1 MFGLIKIPDAVRKGC
16 VSGLKEST
24 GFQTVQGENRSLD
37 DALDSAQTPNER
49 TNDMNTSLNDFQSSE
64 RLGENTALLKKN
76 GKDNV
81 NCLSNPGLIS
91 STSSLA
97 NLHQPQTTQLQ
108 ENRNVKVERDTLP
121 VPAIPNPF
129 PELCSS
135 PITSVLVTSFL
146 PRISQHGFHVIKV
159 FNEDDSSR
167 ALEVP
172 SDITAWD
179 VCQLFI
185 LKNHCVNDNSWTLIE
200 HLPHIGLERIVED
213 HESVIQVQST
223 WGMDTDSRIY
233 FRKNYAKYEFFKNPS
248 QFFPEHM
255 VSSSSEANG
264 SLSHSQLIQNFLNS
278 STCPEIHSYLHIREQ
293 GKKTWKRY
301 YFILRRSGLYFST
314 KGTSKEPRHLQ
325 FVAEFSESNVY
336 TLVSSKKMYGAPTI
350 YGFCIKPHKLE
361 GTRDLKL
368 LCADDEQSRIC
379 WMTVIRIFKSGIQLY
394 ENSKPPQ
401 QRRNSLTSL
410 NTPLNTSPM
419 RSNSENSLVAMDFS
433 GHKGRVIENPAEAL
447 TVAVEE
453 GMTWRRKSCHR
464 MNAYGSPNLLQNPT
478 PFPAIHRIQS
488 WFHHRISRD
497 EAQKLIEQQGLVD
510 GIFLLRDSQSN
521 PKTFVLS
528 LGHSQ
533 RIRHFQI
540 VPNCLISAM

>member
-1 MFGLIKIPDAVRKGC
+1 
-16 VSGLKEST
+16 
-24 GFQTVQGENRSLD
+24 
-37 DALDSAQTPNER
+37 
-49 TNDMNTSLNDFQSSE
+49 
-64 RLGENTALLKKN
+64 
-76 GKDNV
+76 
-81 NCLSNPGLIS
+81 
-91 STSSLA
+91 
-97 NLHQPQTTQLQ
+97 
-108 ENRNVKVERDTLP
+108 
-121 VPAIPNPF
+121 
-129 PELCSS
+129 
-135 PITSVLVTSFL
+135 VL
-146 PRISQHGFHVIKV
+146 

-379 WMTVIRIFKSGIQLY
+379 WMTVILQELFSVNGVV
-394 ENSKPPQ
+394 
-401 QRRNSLTSL
+401 SLTLSL
-410 NTPLNTSPM
+410 NRSPLSNTNFLSDRAYGHLPPPLPLPPG
-419 RSNSENSLVAMDFS
+419 SGNSENSLVAMDFS

-540 VPNCLISAM
+540 VPLEEDGDLYYSLDEGQTRFTNLIQLVEFHQLNKGVLPCKLKHHCARITL